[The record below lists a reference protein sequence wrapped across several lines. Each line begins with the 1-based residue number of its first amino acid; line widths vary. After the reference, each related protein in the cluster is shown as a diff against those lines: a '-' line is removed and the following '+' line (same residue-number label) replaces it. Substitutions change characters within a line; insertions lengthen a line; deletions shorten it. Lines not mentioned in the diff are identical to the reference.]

1 MPTTIMR
8 RKIVS
13 KKIRLATVKDLAR
26 IQEIYRPYVEQ
37 EDIVVNSE
45 HRVPTMEELEERF
58 TLVTKEFPWLVCE
71 IDDVVVAYAYAG
83 KPFKR
88 EGYKWNAEVSVYAD
102 GNYHGRK
109 LASALYES
117 LLELLETQGYYN
129 VYACIL
135 SINEKSIKFHEK
147 YGFKV
152 MSIFPNSVYK
162 HDKWMDVIWMNKVL
176 QEFKDDVKSPVSIW
190 DLDKKLVDNILNKN
204 GDIIKG

>member
-1 MPTTIMR
+1 M
-8 RKIVS
+8 S
-13 KKIRLATVKDLAR
+13 KKIRRATVEDLAR

-58 TLVTKEFPWLVCE
+58 ALATKEFPWLVCE

-102 GNYHGRK
+102 GKYHGRR
-109 LASALYES
+109 LASALYEC
-117 LLELLETQGYYN
+117 LLELLKEQGYYN
-129 VYACIL
+129 IYACIL

-152 MSIFPNSVYK
+152 MSIFPNSVHK
-162 HDKWMDVIWMNKVL
+162 HDKWIDVIWMNKIL
-176 QEFKDDVKSPVSIW
+176 QEFKNDVKNPISIW
-190 DLDKKLVDNILNKN
+190 DLDKELVDNILNKN